1 MSSGSFISSTVGASL
16 VASILQTYLFGVLTF
31 QYATYY
37 SSGFKDPKWIT
48 YPMGLI
54 FLMTAFH
61 CLSLLYM
68 TWYYSIENYG
78 NPESL
83 LRPKI
88 WPFPL
93 SAIMTTLTAYVTQLF
108 LTYRAYRLTQN
119 FFLVIPL
126 VLVSTAA
133 MVLGIIQGAM
143 VWMLSSIEELST
155 LNATLTAWLTLE
167 VAADW
172 LIAGVLLW
180 AIRASRTTY
189 RRSGR
194 VVKRLFRTAVQ
205 TGLIASAFASVTMI
219 LYLAFPN
226 TEYVLITGVPIGC
239 VYAGTLM
246 DTLLCRKVLRN
257 MISDIQLHSEPVFS
271 TEKSTRNTTSGP
283 NIQLQVR
290 KEHET
295 VLHFDAPTQ
304 NEIDHSAT
312 LAESEI
318 DHDDRGSSVK
328 LGSPV

>member
-205 TGLIASAFASVTMI
+205 TGKPHRLYILSVALT
-219 LYLAFPN
+219 
-226 TEYVLITGVPIGC
+226 TSVLRAYRECICQRHNDLVFGVPEHRVRSHHRRTNRLRICWCTSPRIWGLMR
-239 VYAGTLM
+239 GTH
-246 DTLLCRKVLRN
+246 CQRR
-257 MISDIQLHSEPVFS
+257 P
-271 TEKSTRNTTSGP
+271 
-283 NIQLQVR
+283 
-290 KEHET
+290 
-295 VLHFDAPTQ
+295 
-304 NEIDHSAT
+304 
-312 LAESEI
+312 
-318 DHDDRGSSVK
+318 
-328 LGSPV
+328 